1 MGNTILC
8 YSFPLWFAWT
18 WVLCPCKNVQE
29 IKVRKC
35 IWIPLCIG
43 STCLHWSKMY
53 HPAVLSRAC
62 NFDTCLI
69 FSMVKHREVVLFW
82 CTWMFH
88 AAGVYELPSHP
99 LQWGKLSELYMQGKS
114 RGQRG
119 WSNLP
124 WGHLLNLPWWGAG
137 GDLDHWMELWYALL
151 YELNILFVV
160 FAVHI

>member
-29 IKVRKC
+29 IKVRKYMR
-35 IWIPLCIG
+35 IPLCIG

-69 FSMVKHREVVLFW
+69 FSMVKLREVVLFW

-99 LQWGKLSELYMQGKS
+99 LQWGKLSKLYMQGKS
-114 RGQRG
+114 RGQKG

-124 WGHLLNLPWWGAG
+124 WGHLLNLPWWGAVG
-137 GDLDHWMELWYALL
+137 TLTTGWSSDMLCCMS
-151 YELNILFVV
+151 
-160 FAVHI
+160 